1 MSLRPLL
8 IAGAPSVLLAAL
20 AAASL
25 AGCGKLGQLEKPSA
39 LNGAGRSTTRQADEA
54 ARQAQD
60 PQRPVDTI
68 DPRDRTS
75 DPAPPRALPIQG
87 AGQDPFAPGPP
98 GAFGNPFTNPR

>member
-1 MSLRPLL
+1 MTLRPLL
-8 IAGAPSVLLAAL
+8 VAGAAAL
-20 AAASL
+20 AAVAL

-39 LNGAGRSTTRQADEA
+39 LNGAGHSTTRQADDA
-54 ARQAQD
+54 ARQAD
-60 PQRPVDTI
+60 PGRAVDTV

-87 AGQDPFAPGPP
+87 AGQDPFAAGPP